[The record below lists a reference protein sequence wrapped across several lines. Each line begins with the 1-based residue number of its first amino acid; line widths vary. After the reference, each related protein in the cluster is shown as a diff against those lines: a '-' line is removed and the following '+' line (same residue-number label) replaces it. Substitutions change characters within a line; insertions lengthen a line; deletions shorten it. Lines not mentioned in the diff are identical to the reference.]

1 MTEYVRICYHSRL
14 RNCYQQAG
22 TPALPEERISLRGRH
37 GMTPRLFVCVL
48 ILLAFDVA
56 HANAQTLYRVSIE
69 QGVKVKMRDGVSLAA
84 DIYRPVSDEK
94 FPVLL
99 NRTPY
104 NRVDEMAMANELAS
118 HGYMV
123 VMQDTRGR
131 YESEGEFYPFR
142 DESFDG
148 YDTIEWAAKLKASN
162 GKVGMF
168 GGSYVGATQM
178 LAAMAA
184 PPHLV
189 SIFPFVTASEYYEG
203 WTYQNGALMQW
214 FSSSWTS
221 ILAIDTLRRQT
232 EKMLS
237 PKEWVKGLPLKDYK
251 LINTPPSSSLAP
263 YFNDWLKHERDDAYW
278 QKWRVSDHYSE
289 MATMGLHA
297 GGWHDLF
304 LKGSI
309 KNYTGLREKAA
320 TQNARLGQ
328 RLVIGPWAHAPTSN
342 EGKVGDVTFGKS
354 AVLDVTATALKWF
367 DYSLK
372 EIKNEYSSSPP
383 VRLFIMGDNVW
394 RDEQEFPLA
403 RTQYTK
409 YYLHSAKGAN
419 GIKGDGV
426 LSQTPPGAER
436 PDKFD
441 YDPSNPVPTIGGRLC
456 CGQALTPGPA
466 DQRANESRSD
476 VLVFSSPPLT
486 QDVEVTGF
494 ISLELYA
501 STSAVDTDFT
511 ALLVDVDP
519 SGYARFLTDGIVRAR
534 YRESTARVSESVAG
548 KVYKYTIDLWA
559 TGNVFKVGHQI
570 RLYVSSSNFPRF
582 NRNLN
587 TGEEIMASSK
597 SVTAHQ
603 NIYHDSEYSSVLILP
618 VIPKRAVQTQ

>member
-1 MTEYVRICYHSRL
+1 
-14 RNCYQQAG
+14 
-22 TPALPEERISLRGRH
+22 
-37 GMTPRLFVCVL
+37 
-48 ILLAFDVA
+48 
-56 HANAQTLYRVSIE
+56 
-69 QGVKVKMRDGVSLAA
+69 
-84 DIYRPVSDEK
+84 
-94 FPVLL
+94 
-99 NRTPY
+99 
-104 NRVDEMAMANELAS
+104 
-118 HGYMV
+118 
-123 VMQDTRGR
+123 
-131 YESEGEFYPFR
+131 
-142 DESFDG
+142 
-148 YDTIEWAAKLKASN
+148 
-162 GKVGMF
+162 
-168 GGSYVGATQM
+168 M
-178 LAAMAA
+178 LAAMAT

-189 SIFPFVTASEYYEG
+189 SIFPFVTASEYYDG

-232 EKMLS
+232 EKMQS
-237 PKEWVKGLPLKDYK
+237 PKEWVKELPLMDYK
-251 LINTPPSSSLAP
+251 LINPPHTSLLAP
-263 YFNDWLKHERDDAYW
+263 YFNDWLKHERNDAYW
-278 QKWRVSDHYSE
+278 QKWRVSDHYSQ
-289 MATMGLHA
+289 MATMALHA

-309 KNYTGLREKAA
+309 NNYMGLREKAS
-320 TQNARLGQ
+320 TQKARGGQ
-328 RLVIGPWAHAPTSN
+328 RLVIGPWAHAPTSP
-342 EGKVGDVTFGKS
+342 EGKVGDVVFGKN

-372 EIKNEYSSSPP
+372 EITNEYSSSLP

-409 YYLHSAKGAN
+409 YYLHSVKGAN
-419 GIKGDGV
+419 GIKGDGS
-426 LSQTPPGAER
+426 LSQTFPSTEP

-441 YDPSNPVPTIGGRLC
+441 YDPTNPVPTIGGRLC
-456 CGQALTPGPA
+456 CGQALPPGPA

-476 VLVFSSPPLT
+476 VLVFSTSPLT

-511 ALLVDVDP
+511 ALLVDVDQN
-519 SGYARFLTDGIVRAR
+519 GYARFLTDGIVRAR

-559 TGNVFKVGHQI
+559 TGNVFKVGHRI

-587 TGEEIMASSK
+587 TGEEILASSR
-597 SVTAHQ
+597 SVRAQ
-603 NIYHDSEYSSVLILP
+603 QSIYHDSKYSSALILP
-618 VIPKRAVQTQ
+618 VIPKRTAQNR